1 MLCKSLNFNWLI
13 EYLPKYYYNDPA
25 IINILDSGLYSIK
38 VTLAI
43 LNSKLATFYHF
54 NHSPKATKGA
64 FPKILVQ
71 DIKDFPLP
79 EINNNAKYVIESL
92 VGYLLFLN
100 DKSKFI
106 DLGITSKRLFV
117 VNIFDKVIDACIYE
131 LYFTDEIQPQQVDVI
146 ELVAHNLKQ
155 IESQSIEEQI
165 THLFN
170 EWNDY
175 KNEVRNRIILQET
188 RSKSVSEIIQSIQ

>member
-1 MLCKSLNFNWLI
+1 
-13 EYLPKYYYNDPA
+13 
-25 IINILDSGLYSIK
+25 
-38 VTLAI
+38 
-43 LNSKLATFYHF
+43 
-54 NHSPKATKGA
+54 
-64 FPKILVQ
+64 
-71 DIKDFPLP
+71 
-79 EINNNAKYVIESL
+79 
-92 VGYLLFLN
+92 
-100 DKSKFI
+100 
-106 DLGITSKRLFV
+106 V